1 MLLLNLNSFGRRVD
15 AKRHNDEEN
24 ACREVHPAPARPA
37 QAGRPQLGE
46 EVCPPENSQSLS
58 LKSRPF
64 GSQADDYSDLNIAM
78 LEL

>member
-1 MLLLNLNSFGRRVD
+1 MLVLNLNSFGRRVED
-15 AKRHNDEEN
+15 KRHNEEN
-24 ACREVHPAPARPA
+24 RSGDLHPAPASPA
-37 QAGRPQLGE
+37 QAGRPQPGE
-46 EVCPPENSQSLS
+46 DVCPPENSQSLS

>member
-1 MLLLNLNSFGRRVD
+1 MLLLNLNSFARRVE
-15 AKRHNDEEN
+15 AKRQNEEN
-24 ACREVHPAPARPA
+24 PSGEAHPESPA
-37 QAGRPQLGE
+37 QAGRPQPGE
-46 EVCPPENSQSLS
+46 DVCPPENSQSLS